1 MLLYYIMSSS
11 AWANFS
17 NQTAALKGSLQ
28 EGQTQGAGMET
39 ENDRK
44 AFMAETLQNV
54 SQFGKEQLQE
64 KLMDKTKRA
73 ALATATVNLLRG
85 KGLTPLKDAADA
97 AKTSLKSIEDST
109 DEAGIAESETLTT
122 NTAATLAATTARD
135 SAKTA
140 SDLAE
145 AASGQ
150 AETAAAEAATKVTQA
165 TSNLAATQAASDQAA
180 AQAIAQGTVHDAD
193 AAEQAIGEQAARVT
207 AAEAE
212 QTTAAALKT
221 STAADFA
228 TAARTAATAEETLSG
243 AAEAEQSAKAAID
256 VARAAR
262 LAKGLED
269 VKDTEAASEAADES
283 GDPIAFAVTAL
294 SAIATA
300 VIGSRIGVH
309 TIVAPTAPNIA
320 ERASYGDTAG
330 A

>member
-1 MLLYYIMSSS
+1 MSSS

-73 ALATATVNLLRG
+73 ALATATKNLLSG

-97 AKTSLKSIEDST
+97 AKTSLKSIQDNT
-109 DEAGIAESETLTT
+109 DEAGIAESETLST
-122 NTAATLAATTARD
+122 NTAATIEATTARD

-145 AASGQ
+145 TAAD
-150 AETAAAEAATKVTQA
+150 TADTDAAEAVTKVTQA
-165 TSNLAATQAASDQAA
+165 TSNLAATQAATDASA
-180 AQAIAQGTVHDAD
+180 AQSIAQGTVHDA
-193 AAEQAIGEQAARVT
+193 AAAQQAIGEQAARVT
-207 AAEAE
+207 AADAE

-221 STAADFA
+221 STAADFS
-228 TAARTAATAEETLSG
+228 TAARTAATAEATLSD
-243 AAEAEQSAKAAID
+243 ASDVEQSAKAAID

-262 LAKGLED
+262 LAKGLQD
-269 VKDTEAASEAADES
+269 VKDTEAASEAADET

-300 VIGSRIGVH
+300 VIGSRIEVH
-309 TIVAPTAPNIA
+309 KVVAPTAPNIA
-320 ERASYGDTAG
+320 ERASYGAVVG